1 MHKHLLLGVLA
12 AAGLTAATFI
22 TTRASGSTAKTIT
35 FVHVQTSFSAPDNRT
50 RPPRGGDRLTFTN
63 DDVTGGKKIGHD
75 QISCIAVSP
84 HSAQCSA
91 TFLLDRGEIVAAGAL
106 PLNPTPKVVMLAI
119 TGGTGSFAGVHG
131 FLTSTSISQTRSKLA
146 LHLL

>member
-1 MHKHLLLGVLA
+1 MHKQLLLGVLA
-12 AAGLTAATFI
+12 AAGVTAAIFI
-22 TTRASGSTAKTIT
+22 TGSASGSAAKTIT

-50 RPPRGGDRLTFTN
+50 RPPRGGDRFTFTN
-63 DDVTGGKKIGHD
+63 DDLAGGKKIGHD

-91 TFLLDRGEIVAAGAL
+91 TFLLRDGEIAAAGAL
-106 PLNPTPKVVMLAI
+106 PLNPTPKVVILAI
-119 TGGTGSFAGVHG
+119 TGGTGDFAGAHG
-131 FLTSTSISQTRSKLA
+131 SLTSTSLSQTRSALA